1 MKRTGKPVVFIVLV
15 LILCFAFASF
25 FGVFNYYGD
34 IKTSYFK
41 GAEDIRWGIDISGG
55 VEAVFTPDIKNVEI
69 TDADMDS
76 AKEIISTRLLYNN
89 ITDSEIYV
97 DYNNKQVIVRF
108 PWKADEEDFDPAA
121 AVEELGEMAV
131 LTFRAGNGDAEGK
144 IILQGNKDIAGA
156 QVGYEE
162 QTGYIVSL
170 ELTADG
176 KTKFATGTKENLNG
190 YISIYMDD
198 ELIRAPKVESVITDG
213 NAMITGMSSYEDAE
227 DLANKINAG
236 SLPFALTVDDA
247 QLNVVSPTYGES
259 ALNTML
265 VAGIIAFAVI
275 CLILIAIY
283 RLPGFV
289 SSICLLGQVAGI
301 IACIS
306 GFFPS
311 LSSFTLTVPGIAGI
325 ILSIGMGVD
334 ANVVTNERIK
344 EELSKGKT
352 VEGAVKIGYKNAWSA
367 ILDGNVTNIIVALVL
382 MAAFGSPDSFLSKIF
397 TFIFPFLSSSITGAI
412 YSFGVTLLIGAVWN
426 FVMGIAASRLMMT
439 SLTSFKFFRNP
450 AFYGYAKEP
459 KKIEFTKFFK
469 KSLII
474 VTAFVLVGVVF
485 FAMFGA
491 NLDIN
496 YTGGYLSNYS
506 YTGDIDVSAVEKEV
520 ANTVKYNVTVNKSGS
535 VSGDKTYIN
544 ISIASKNGITAEQQE
559 AVTKALTEKFKD
571 NNIAL
576 ENVQNVSASIG
587 VRFFIKTLFAV
598 LLAAALVVVYVA
610 LRFKNIGGASAAVTA
625 LIALL
630 HDVVI
635 TFLFCCVFKIKIDA
649 NFMAVVLTLLGY
661 SLNNTI
667 VIYDRV
673 RENRRKLSMDIS
685 REEIVNKSISE
696 TFTRSILTTVTTLIA
711 VVSIAVISELRGVT
725 SLRSFAI
732 PMAVGLI
739 SGCFSSVFLAGPLW
753 VKWRAW
759 ADAKKA
765 AKAPAKKKYS
775 KKKKR

>member
-15 LILCFAFASF
+15 LILCFAYASF

-55 VEAVFTPDIKNVEI
+55 VEAVFTPDIKDVEI

-97 DYNNKQVIVRF
+97 DYSNKQVIVRF
-108 PWKADEEDFDPAA
+108 PWKADEEDFDPSA
-121 AVEELGEMAV
+121 AVKELGEMAV
-131 LTFRAGNGDAEGK
+131 LTFRAGNGDKNGK

-156 QVGYEE
+156 QVGYDE
-162 QTGYIVSL
+162 QNGYIVSL
-170 ELTADG
+170 ELTNDG
-176 KTKFATGTKENLNG
+176 KTKFAAGTKENLKG

-265 VAGIIAFAVI
+265 VAGVVAFAVI
-275 CLILIAIY
+275 CLILIAVY
-283 RLPGFV
+283 RLPGLV
-289 SSICLLGQVAGI
+289 SGICLLGQVAGI

-382 MAAFGSPDSFLSKIF
+382 MMAFGSPDNFFSKIF
-397 TFIFPFLSSSITGAI
+397 SAIFGSSITGAI
-412 YSFGVTLLIGAVWN
+412 FSFGVTLLIGAVWN

-450 AFYGYAKEP
+450 KFYGYAKEV
-459 KKIEFTKFFK
+459 KKIEFTRIFK
-469 KSLII
+469 KSLI
-474 VTAFVLVGVVF
+474 VVAALVLVGVVF
-485 FAMFGA
+485 FAAFGA
-491 NLDIN
+491 NLDIQ

-506 YTGDIDVSAVEKEV
+506 YTGDIDTGAVE
-520 ANTVKYNVTVNKSGS
+520 AAVKDAVKQNVTVTKSGS

-559 AVTKALTEKFKD
+559 AITKVLTEKFKD
-571 NNIAL
+571 NKVTL

-587 VRFFIKTLFAV
+587 AKFFVKTLFAV
-598 LLAAALVVVYVA
+598 LFAAALVVIYVA

-630 HDVVI
+630 HDIVI
-635 TFLFCCVFKIKIDA
+635 TFLFCCVFQIKIDA
-649 NFMAVVLTLLGY
+649 NFMAVVLALLGY

-673 RENRRKLSMDIS
+673 RENKRKLPMDTG
-685 REEIVNKSISE
+685 REEIVNKSINE
-696 TFTRSILTTVTTLIA
+696 TFARSILTTITTLIA
-711 VVSIAVISELRGVT
+711 VVSIAVVSELRGVT

-759 ADAKKA
+759 TDAKKA

-775 KKKKR
+775 KKKR